1 MNISAKILSAVLIA
15 AIALC
20 TGFII
25 YLSIT
30 PSSNDKFTEFY
41 ILNDEGKA
49 SDYPFDVKTG
59 EPVSVVL
66 GVINHE
72 YRPVNYKIQIKQN
85 GAIIK
90 SVIVGPLPDKQKWE
104 EKVNFTVEGRGKS
117 QLEFYLFTDDGKEPH
132 IKDPLILKLNIKDL

>member
-1 MNISAKILSAVLIA
+1 MSIFDKILSAVLIA
-15 AIALC
+15 AIILC

-25 YLSIT
+25 YLSVT
-30 PSSNDKFTEFY
+30 PSANDKFTEFY
-41 ILNDEGKA
+41 ILNENGKT
-49 SDYPFDVKTG
+49 SDYPFDVKAG
-59 EPVSVVL
+59 QPVSVVL

-72 YRPVNYKIQIKQN
+72 YQPANYKILIKQN
-85 GAIIK
+85 GAIIN

-117 QLEFYLFTDDGKEPH
+117 QLEFYLFTDDGEEPH